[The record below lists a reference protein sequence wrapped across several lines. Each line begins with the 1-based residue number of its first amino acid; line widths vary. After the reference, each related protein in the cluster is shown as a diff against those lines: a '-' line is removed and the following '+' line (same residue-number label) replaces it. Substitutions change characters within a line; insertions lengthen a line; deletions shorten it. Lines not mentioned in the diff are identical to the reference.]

1 MARRPLPLANIIT
14 LGVQDFDAQR
24 DFYRRLGW
32 PQALDSDDFAVF
44 ELRGILLALFPVDK
58 LAADSHAQPEPGR
71 GGIRFSIII
80 NVEKPED
87 VDELAARVH
96 QAGGKLTKDPV
107 DAEFFV
113 GRDAYFADPEGN
125 FWEIACAP
133 PGNPVVT
140 ASRRAAGLARRPTRL
155 KPSRKGWTER
165 EEEGEGEVSASRPC
179 DLRRKVTGHRTRSTF
194 DRYNIVN
201 EEDAREVIRRL
212 EAGRPGTRQD
222 DPEVTARLRLMT
234 RRAKKEAPRLSYR
247 EASAFWRALE
257 DLNLWPS
264 DS

>member
-14 LGVQDFDAQR
+14 LGVQNFDAQR

-32 PQALDSDDFAVF
+32 PQAFDSDDFVVF
-44 ELRGILLALFPVDK
+44 ELRGALLALFPVDK
-58 LAADSHAQPEPGR
+58 LAADSHAQPELGR

-87 VDELAARVH
+87 VDELAARVR

-133 PGNPVVT
+133 PDNPVVT
-140 ASRRAAGLARRPTRL
+140 ASRRAAGLALRPKRL
-155 KPSRKGWTER
+155 KASRK
-165 EEEGEGEVSASRPC
+165 
-179 DLRRKVTGHRTRSTF
+179 
-194 DRYNIVN
+194 
-201 EEDAREVIRRL
+201 
-212 EAGRPGTRQD
+212 AGRKGKK
-222 DPEVTARLRLMT
+222 
-234 RRAKKEAPRLSYR
+234 AK
-247 EASAFWRALE
+247 
-257 DLNLWPS
+257 
-264 DS
+264 